1 MTLILRLIFQNR
13 IFIIISPERCES
25 TGTENL
31 ALGSGHTTGHVQLDV
46 KLAESRV
53 QFEKVGRE
61 AELGLF
67 QPGGE
72 DRLTANGDPS
82 QGAFQFE
89 DVCLLKYKLVRH

>member
-1 MTLILRLIFQNR
+1 MIFQNR
-13 IFIIISPERCES
+13 TLTPISPERCES
-25 TGTENL
+25 TGTENF
-31 ALGSGHTTGHVQLDV
+31 ALGSGHTTGHVELDV

-67 QPGGE
+67 ESGGE
-72 DRLTANGDPS
+72 DRLTANWDPS

-89 DVCLLKYKLVRH
+89 NVCHIRYKLVWH

>member
-1 MTLILRLIFQNR
+1 MIFQNR
-13 IFIIISPERCES
+13 TLTPIPPERCES

-61 AELGLF
+61 AELRLF
-67 QPGGE
+67 QPGRE

-82 QGAFQFE
+82 QGALQFE
-89 DVCLLKYKLVRH
+89 DGCNMK

>member
-1 MTLILRLIFQNR
+1 MILRMIFQNR
-13 IFIIISPERCES
+13 TLPPISPERCES
-25 TGTENL
+25 TGTENF

-89 DVCLLKYKLVRH
+89 EVCLIKYKLVRH

>member
-1 MTLILRLIFQNR
+1 MIFQNR
-13 IFIIISPERCES
+13 TLTPISPERCES

-46 KLAESRV
+46 KLAKSRV
-53 QFEKVGRE
+53 QLEKVGRE

-67 QPGGE
+67 ESGGE

-89 DVCLLKYKLVRH
+89 EVCHMKYKLVRH